1 MRGLPVLPKR
11 LFTIVASLLV
21 LLGASSS
28 IEAQTT
34 TAGGP
39 TEEETVIAMSLAAM
53 LRAGRTVVSRNQD
66 RINNPAL
73 GDKGL
78 DGKALLAA
86 TLPIYRETTGV
97 DALSIDPNSRHGRL
111 LRAEM
116 DAIAEVADEHQPT
129 LNQPGVGFKGFIPS
143 TFGRLVNEAFGRRM
157 AGEAEM
163 KVTAPPELIR
173 NRKARADAWELE
185 VIKTKLLAPD
195 WPRNQ
200 FYAAVE
206 KAKGRTAFRLAAPEY
221 YGESCLVCHGGPK
234 GQIDLTGYPKEGA
247 RAGDLGGVLTVTL
260 YR

>member
-1 MRGLPVLPKR
+1 MDGLPVLPRR
-11 LFTIVASLLV
+11 LLVAVAFLLV
-21 LLGASSS
+21 LLGASTPPG
-28 IEAQTT
+28 AQS
-34 TAGGP
+34 TAAGP
-39 TEEETVIAMSLAAM
+39 TEEETGIAMSLAAM
-53 LRAGRTVVSRNQD
+53 LRAARTVVSRNQD
-66 RINNPAL
+66 RINDPAL
-73 GDKGL
+73 ADKGL
-78 DGKALLAA
+78 DGKTLLAA
-86 TLPIYRETTGV
+86 TLPIYRETTGF

-116 DAIAEVADEHQPT
+116 DSIAEVVDEHQAT
-129 LNQPGVGFKGFIPS
+129 LNQPGIGFKGFIPS

-157 AGEAEM
+157 SGEAEM

-173 NRKARADAWELE
+173 NRKARPDAWELD

-200 FYAAVE
+200 FYATVD